1 MLTKGISVDD
11 APLIEFMDEVK
22 RWIHNG
28 RTGLHMSHHV
38 FDHLLMS
45 TEMLYGVITSFR
57 DLGQVAQKINMPS
70 KCVFFAANAF
80 RSFLAVSAFLVRV
93 FSLINCIRG

>member
-1 MLTKGISVDD
+1 MLTKGISIHDQ
-11 APLIEFMDEVK
+11 PLIEFMDEVK

-28 RTGLHMSHHV
+28 QTGLHMSHHV

-70 KCVFFAANAF
+70 KCVFFAAKVLRRF
-80 RSFLAVSAFLVRV
+80 FTVSAFLVRV
-93 FSLINCIRG
+93 FSLINYIRG